1 MKSLVACL
9 VAVFGLL
16 GCVYAQNPTV
26 NMVSTS
32 DITFSSAKVTAN
44 LVDKGDWTVNGKGF
58 VYSTDPVPTKAN
70 GTAKNVSG
78 TNTGQ
83 YQTSLTGLAPSTTY
97 YVRAYVKKGSGAT
110 ADTVYS
116 SNTLSFTTSDPNPP
130 TFTTPV
136 VTEIGLT
143 GATFTGEITEKN
155 DANIQPNKGFVYST
169 SPNPTYYDER
179 AQVSGSASPLPYSMT
194 KSVEGLLSGAT
205 YYVRSYAV
213 VKYGS
218 TFDTVY
224 SSPITFQ
231 TQHACGN
238 PPFGTTIS
246 DVGITEA
253 TISFSPALGQVQW
266 EVDYGFAGHNAGEG
280 TLAQTLDTTISVSG
294 LEGGRSYSVFVRAVC
309 GDLYSDWSDIRTFT
323 TVAPPCA
330 QVTGVH
336 AREIGYSSAKIEW
349 TPGSMSQTRWEVVF
363 AKASDNLPAEGVVIE
378 GEPIFSPIGLIPQS
392 EYKLKVRA
400 LCGEFDSP
408 WTAEFRFNTI
418 QQGLENAEA
427 ETVKIYPNPT
437 NGKILFEADHTKVRD
452 VQITDAMGRLLFK
465 SEKLPESFDFGTK
478 QGVFFIHIETEN
490 GHQIEKII
498 VR

>member
-1 MKSLVACL
+1 MKSLFAFL
-9 VAVFGLL
+9 GLVFGFL

-26 NMVSTS
+26 DMVSYT
-32 DITFSSAKVTAN
+32 DVVFSSAKVTGD
-44 LVDKGDWTVNGKGF
+44 LVSKGDWAVNGKGF

-70 GTAKNVSG
+70 GTAKSVTG
-78 TNTGQ
+78 TNTGV
-83 YQTSLTGLAPSTTY
+83 YQTTITNLAPSTTY
-97 YVRAYVKKGSGAT
+97 YVRAYVKKGSGST

-116 SNTLSFTTSDPNPP
+116 SNTLSFTTPAANPP
-130 TFTTPV
+130 TFSTPV
-136 VTEIGLT
+136 VSGIGLME
-143 GATFTGEITEKN
+143 ATFTGDITEKN
-155 DANIQPNKGFVYST
+155 DAAIQTNKGFVYST
-169 SPNPTYYDER
+169 SPNPTYFDER
-179 AQVSGSASPLPYSMT
+179 TQVSGTASVLPFTMSKT
-194 KSVEGLLSGAT
+194 VEELLSGAT

-224 SSPITFQ
+224 SPQVSFQ
-231 TQHACGN
+231 TLHACGN
-238 PPFGTTIS
+238 PPFGTTVS

-253 TISFSPALGQVQW
+253 TISFSPAVGQVLW
-266 EVDYGFAGHNAGEG
+266 EVDYGFAGHDAGEG
-280 TLAQTLDTTISVSG
+280 TLVRTSDTTVSVSG

-309 GDLYSDWSDIRTFT
+309 GDIYSDWSDIRTFT

-336 AREIGYSSAKIEW
+336 VRELGYSSAKIEW
-349 TPGSMSQTRWEVVF
+349 TPGSMTQSRWEVVF
-363 AKASDNLPAEGVVIE
+363 AQAADNLPAEGIIVE

-408 WTAEFRFNTI
+408 WTDEFTFNTI
-418 QQGLENAEA
+418 QQGLEDAEDA
-427 ETVKIYPNPT
+427 VVKIYPNPT
-437 NGKILFEADHTKVRD
+437 NGKVIFETFQTKVRD
-452 VQITDAMGRLLFK
+452 MEITDAMGRLLFK
-465 SEKLPESFDFGTK
+465 SERLPESFDFGGK
-478 QGVFFIHIETEN
+478 QGVFFIHIDTEN